1 MKKVL
6 FYGVGTAIITPF
18 DKDYN
23 VDFKSLD
30 KIIDYQISANVDAL
44 IVCGTTGEA
53 STLSYQERIKI
64 IKFVKEKV
72 GDNLPIIVG
81 VGSNNYSVTKKLMQD
96 ANKYADAYLI
106 VTPYYNK
113 TTQQGLEVL
122 YNSYAQ
128 FSTLPIF
135 IYNVPSRTGV
145 SICPQTYFNLKNVKN
160 IVAVKEADSDM
171 GKFVK
176 SISLTG
182 DSLAFY
188 SGNDDLTLCA
198 MSMGAR
204 GVISVAS
211 NLIPNE
217 MYNVCHAFLNG
228 EISLARDKFLSV
240 LPIVNG
246 LFLEVN
252 PIPIKYAMS
261 KLGLCEN
268 VLRLPLVPLS
278 KTNSEV
284 LDNILSSFYK
294 I

>member
-23 VDFKSLD
+23 VDYKSLD
-30 KIIDYQISANVDAL
+30 KIIDYQISGGVDAL

-64 IKFVKEKV
+64 LKFVREKV
-72 GDNLPIIVG
+72 KDKLPIIVG
-81 VGSNNYSVTKKLMQD
+81 VGSNNFSVTKKLMQD
-96 ANKYADAYLI
+96 AKKYADAYLI

-113 TTQQGLEVL
+113 TTQRGLEIL
-122 YNSYAQ
+122 YTNYASI
-128 FSTLPIF
+128 STLPIF

-145 SICPQTYFNLKNVKN
+145 NVLPQTYNNLKNVEN
-160 IVAVKEADSDM
+160 IVAVKEADLDM
-171 GKFVK
+171 GKFIK
-176 SISLTG
+176 SISLAG
-182 DSLAFY
+182 DSLSFY

-198 MSMGAR
+198 MGMGAK

-217 MYNVCHAFLNG
+217 MCNVCHSFIDG
-228 EISLARDKFLSV
+228 DIVTARDNFLSV
-240 LPIVNG
+240 LPLLNN

-278 KTNSEV
+278 VENCKV
-284 LDNILSSFYK
+284 LDEILPSFL
-294 I
+294 